1 MSVVSRSHSN
11 NSTSSPSKSGG
22 KKQGKKLAK
31 REAKLMLKVEQA
43 RKDVQKSQG
52 KVAKAQAQL
61 DDNREQLHGLEEKL
75 AALRNPEQQSGQN
88 GNAQMQEDNTQD
100 NTGMTG
106 QQNQQSLP
114 SNETYVGNAFDTE
127 LARTP
132 GEARGDVLQAESQEQ
147 YQTDAIA
154 RDMEHA
160 EDQGVASTEPENQD
174 QGSDAEQSQEH
185 GQHSNT
191 FFESRSEP
199 DEQTDQGTSSE
210 QNQDQEENQDNFA
223 G

>member
-1 MSVVSRSHSN
+1 MSVVDRSHA
-11 NSTSSPSKSGG
+11 NSSAASPTQSGG

-52 KVAKAQAQL
+52 RVARAQSRL
-61 DDNREQLHGLEEKL
+61 DDDREQLRALEERL
-75 AALRNPEQQSGQN
+75 ATLRHPNQQSGPD
-88 GNAQMQEDNTQD
+88 GNTQND
-100 NTGMTG
+100 TGTSG
-106 QQNQQSLP
+106 QQLP

-132 GEARGDVLQAESQEQ
+132 DQARSDVLEAESQEQ

-154 RDMEHA
+154 RDMAVA
-160 EDQGVASTEPENQD
+160 EDQGVTSGEPEHQEQGAEGNQEQD
-174 QGSDAEQSQEH
+174 QEQ

-199 DEQTDQGTSSE
+199 DEQSDQEQEDTSSE
-210 QNQDQEENQDNFA
+210 QNQDNY
-223 G
+223 GG